1 MIVETGTRAAT
12 EEMVGGRLCLDFAN
26 TVHSFYAEEKEAKRD
41 ELGSY
46 ADLVEW
52 SREAGVITDAEAR
65 RLLREAKGHPVK
77 ADRAL
82 ERAKILR
89 EVIFKIFAATARER
103 SPGRDDLQ
111 FLNCVLAESL
121 THARVVAGADG
132 FVWGWA
138 EEDTL
143 DQLLW
148 PLARSAAD
156 LLTSD
161 ELSRTRECGGPACT
175 WLFMDTSKNRSRRW
189 CAMKGCGNR
198 AKSRRH
204 YERTRAAAQETTSG

>member
-12 EEMVGGRLCLDFAN
+12 EDMVGGRLCLDFAN
-26 TVHSFYAEEKEAKRD
+26 TVHSFYAEEKRD
-41 ELGSY
+41 ELKSY

-65 RLLREAKGHPVK
+65 RLLREANAHPVK
-77 ADRAL
+77 ANRAL
-82 ERAKILR
+82 ERAKALR
-89 EVIFKIFAATARER
+89 DAIFKIFAATASER
-103 SPGRDDLQ
+103 SPARDDLLT
-111 FLNCVLAESL
+111 LNSVLAESL

-138 EEDTL
+138 EEDAL
-143 DQLLW
+143 DRLLW

-161 ELSRTRECGGPACT
+161 ELSRTRECGGEDCT

-189 CAMKGCGNR
+189 CDMKGCGNR

-204 YERTRAAAQETTSG
+204 YERRRAAVA

>member
-26 TVHSFYAEEKEAKRD
+26 TVHSFYAEEKHD
-41 ELGSY
+41 ELESY
-46 ADLVEW
+46 AELLEW
-52 SREAGVITDAEAR
+52 SRQAGVVTDAEAR
-65 RLLREAKGHPVK
+65 RLLREANAHPVK
-77 ADRAL
+77 ANRAL
-82 ERAKILR
+82 ERAKALR
-89 EVIFKIFAATARER
+89 DAIFKIFAATTAAR
-103 SPGRDDLQ
+103 SPERDDLMI
-111 FLNCVLAESL
+111 LNSVLAESL
-121 THARVVAGADG
+121 THARIVAGVDG
-132 FVWGWA
+132 FVWGWN
-138 EEDTL
+138 EEDRL

-161 ELSRTRECGGPACT
+161 ELSRTRECGGESCT

-189 CAMKGCGNR
+189 CDMKGCGNR

-204 YERTRAAAQETTSG
+204 YERKRTNALKTA

>member
-12 EEMVGGRLCLDFAN
+12 DEMVGGRLCLDFAN
-26 TVHSFYAEEKEAKRD
+26 TVHSFYDEEKRD
-41 ELGSY
+41 ELQTY
-46 ADLVEW
+46 ADLLEW
-52 SREAGVITDAEAR
+52 SRRADLVTDREAR
-65 RLLREAKGHPVK
+65 RLLKEAAAHPAK
-77 ADRAL
+77 AKAAL
-82 ERAKILR
+82 ERAKRLR
-89 EVIFKIFAATARER
+89 DAIFKIFAAVAAGRAPE
-103 SPGRDDLQ
+103 RDDVAL
-111 FLNCVLAESL
+111 LNSVLAEAL
-121 THARVVAGADG
+121 THSRVVARPEG

-138 EEDTL
+138 VEDSL

-161 ELSRTRECGGPACT
+161 ELTRTRECGGESCT

-189 CAMKGCGNR
+189 CDMKGCGNR

-204 YERTRAAAQETTSG
+204 YERKRTGQSANV

>member
-1 MIVETGTRAAT
+1 MIVEMGTRAAT

-26 TVHSFYAEEKEAKRD
+26 TVHSFHAEEKRD
-41 ELGSY
+41 ELSSY
-46 ADLVEW
+46 ADLLEW
-52 SREAGVITDAEAR
+52 SRQAGVITDAEAR
-65 RLLREAKGHPVK
+65 RLLREANAHPVK
-77 ADRAL
+77 AHRAL
-82 ERAKILR
+82 ERAKALR
-89 EVIFKIFAATARER
+89 DAIFRIFAATAAER
-103 SPGRDDLQ
+103 SPERDDLLL
-111 FLNCVLAESL
+111 LNSVLAESL
-121 THARVVAGADG
+121 THTRVVEGEDG

-143 DQLLW
+143 DKLLW

-161 ELSRTRECGGPACT
+161 ELNRTRECGGESCT

-189 CAMKGCGNR
+189 CDMKGCGNR

-204 YERTRAAAQETTSG
+204 YERKRTNALKTA